1 MMPNWTESQRKAI
14 ETQNRSLLVSAGAG
28 SGKTTVLTERI
39 LRRLIAGGDVS
50 RLLVVTFTKAAASDM
65 KEKLYAALSRAIA
78 ENPTD
83 RHLRGQLY
91 RLSGARICTI
101 HSFCYELIRRHFA
114 VLGLSPKVRVADAA
128 ECAILSKRCVSE
140 TLEHFYQTGGEDFF
154 ALLGNF
160 DSEKSDEPFVK
171 LLLSCYDRIRAYP
184 DYLGFLDEVADKL
197 RCERENA
204 ARDGIFATEA
214 GRLVC
219 KESVRVLG
227 RMLDKARAL
236 LEFVS
241 ATADSERQIAPV
253 EGLLEQLGA
262 LSEAPERGYTA
273 LRDALGAFA
282 PPRLYT
288 LKMDPDQAE
297 LLKAGKTEIVDAVR
311 KLQKDYF
318 ALPEDEAAADF
329 AKTAD
334 IFAPLIAVLRDYDAR
349 FSAAKHERKV
359 VDFSDLE
366 HLTVRLLTERHEEG
380 YVRTP
385 LCRKLQSE
393 FDELCIDEYQDVNR
407 LQDLIFAS
415 VARNDNRFMVGDV
428 KQSIYRFRNAEPEIF
443 ESYRNDYD
451 GGNTGETVFLR
462 ENFRCNRCITE
473 FVNAVLTPVYT
484 KENTGSDYAS
494 EALIFAKPGPDVR
507 LPVQAALC
515 VLGED
520 GKQSDGVAAEAAY
533 VASEI
538 RRLVAEERL
547 QNGERIRYSDI
558 AILFRTVRGFSEP
571 YENAL
576 ERCGIPVR
584 TERADAFMTRP
595 EIELALALLK
605 AVDNPADDIAVA
617 AAMRSPIYR
626 FTADELFRIARF
638 ADAGCFYDKVRGYA
652 SVWRNRTRVRG
663 AVYRRKALPSPPLFR
678 AAPAFFS
685 VLGRNVSL
693 PLAEKCL
700 AFTRELAGL
709 RAQARGMTSHAFLW
723 LLYSRTGLPAI
734 AAADEDGEKK
744 AANLRTLYSFA
755 EAFESSSYKG
765 LSAFLDHFAD
775 IYDSYSAGP
784 DASFSPSGEDC
795 VRLMSVH
802 KSKGLEFPVCFV
814 VGLGKAINVSDTRDR
829 FMIDPSFGVAFKLRE
844 GDGVRTRDTLLRRAA
859 AVAERQ
865 KLLCEELRALYVALT
880 RGRERLYV
888 TATVGYDALETDVDF
903 ADTRAA
909 VDWLVPV
916 LRKPVPSMFNCRI
929 LDSGYTGR
937 TAPSPQPVAAADVAL
952 QQAALAAVGYVYP
965 HARACGVAAKMS
977 VSELRRGLLEDDEYT
992 HTVRRSD
999 FSRRPA
1005 FLGGQE
1011 VRPAERGT
1019 ANHVFMQFASFDR
1032 VERDG
1037 VRAEILRLLAD
1048 RMLTPE
1054 QAGMIESAALEIF
1067 FASPLY
1073 TRMRASPALYREK
1086 RFTVSEDAVRLTGE
1100 SGDRVLIQGVVDCFF
1115 ENESGGFTVVD
1126 YKTDAVPATADGERK
1141 LIKRHALQLRYY
1153 CRAVASMT
1161 GRPVTEALLWS
1172 FALGKALPVAVE

>member
-1 MMPNWTESQRKAI
+1 M
-14 ETQNRSLLVSAGAG
+14 
-28 SGKTTVLTERI
+28 
-39 LRRLIAGGDVS
+39 
-50 RLLVVTFTKAAASDM
+50 
-65 KEKLYAALSRAIA
+65 
-78 ENPTD
+78 
-83 RHLRGQLY
+83 
-91 RLSGARICTI
+91 
-101 HSFCYELIRRHFA
+101 
-114 VLGLSPKVRVADAA
+114 
-128 ECAILSKRCVSE
+128 
-140 TLEHFYQTGGEDFF
+140 
-154 ALLGNF
+154 
-160 DSEKSDEPFVK
+160 
-171 LLLSCYDRIRAYP
+171 
-184 DYLGFLDEVADKL
+184 
-197 RCERENA
+197 
-204 ARDGIFATEA
+204 
-214 GRLVC
+214 
-219 KESVRVLG
+219 
-227 RMLDKARAL
+227 
-236 LEFVS
+236 
-241 ATADSERQIAPV
+241 
-253 EGLLEQLGA
+253 
-262 LSEAPERGYTA
+262 
-273 LRDALGAFA
+273 
-282 PPRLYT
+282 
-288 LKMDPDQAE
+288 
-297 LLKAGKTEIVDAVR
+297 
-311 KLQKDYF
+311 
-318 ALPEDEAAADF
+318 
-329 AKTAD
+329 
-334 IFAPLIAVLRDYDAR
+334 
-349 FSAAKHERKV
+349 
-359 VDFSDLE
+359 
-366 HLTVRLLTERHEEG
+366 
-380 YVRTP
+380 
-385 LCRKLQSE
+385 
-393 FDELCIDEYQDVNR
+393 
-407 LQDLIFAS
+407 
-415 VARNDNRFMVGDV
+415 
-428 KQSIYRFRNAEPEIF
+428 
-443 ESYRNDYD
+443 
-451 GGNTGETVFLR
+451 
-462 ENFRCNRCITE
+462 
-473 FVNAVLTPVYT
+473 
-484 KENTGSDYAS
+484 
-494 EALIFAKPGPDVR
+494 
-507 LPVQAALC
+507 
-515 VLGED
+515 LGED

-584 TERADAFMTRP
+584 TERADAFMNRP

-859 AVAERQ
+859 AVAERR

-965 HARACGVAAKMS
+965 HARASGVAAKMS

-1054 QAGMIESAALEIF
+1054 QAGMIEPAALEIF

-1086 RFTVSEDAVRLTGE
+1086 RFTVSEDAVRLTP
-1100 SGDRVLIQGVVDCFF
+1100 V
-1115 ENESGGFTVVD
+1115 N
-1126 YKTDAVPATADGERK
+1126 PATA
-1141 LIKRHALQLRYY
+1141 
-1153 CRAVASMT
+1153 C
-1161 GRPVTEALLWS
+1161 
-1172 FALGKALPVAVE
+1172 